1 MAEAIETCKIR
12 KHVNYCLK
20 GSDGILNT
28 KLDLCQYAIEDRQ
41 WKSAKRIAKKTIEE
55 LKARKLGL
63 HAKAI

>member
-28 KLDLCQYAIEDRQ
+28 KLDLCQYAIEDR
-41 WKSAKRIAKKTIEE
+41 
-55 LKARKLGL
+55 
-63 HAKAI
+63 